1 VEAAV
6 TSTTAPRAALG
17 PAALATGTLALAL
30 TLPLWLARFP
40 VAQDLPAH
48 VETAAQIRGL
58 LTGDPATTTLYRLQA
73 LPWPNALPTLA
84 LAPLLSVV
92 DGLLAAKVLVAV
104 GLVLWPLSLLLLFSR
119 LGRSPWLALLTLPT
133 CLDLS
138 FGYGFLHF
146 IVGKPLWA
154 LTLVAAVDAG
164 RQATPRRVL
173 LLCGALIALFHTHLL
188 LFATAAP
195 ACLLLVVMVAP
206 AAHGTAPT
214 PRDRVTALLAV
225 VVGAAPALVWWRG
238 VQRHQTNAGAADEP
252 ATFLPLGESLA
263 RVWTN
268 AGDLNVDVVDGVP
281 WALCAV
287 AFVFVVVD
295 GARQGA
301 AARPGPGAA
310 MPARR
315 DTAALALVT
324 VAVAAFS
331 LLGPV
336 RTAHVSVIAE
346 RFVALAVALALG
358 LPAVRLSRRA
368 VVVVFSGAALAT
380 AVAVVD
386 VTRHWRAFGARDM
399 GDFDALLAQVPD
411 GARVATHYASALS
424 PHGRHN
430 AAWHWPKLVALRGG
444 VTDDSF
450 AWRATSVVALRPGAR
465 PQRSPGLDGAALRG
479 WDFLLVRTA
488 GTAPA
493 PGDDGNDPPADRPA
507 VASDPAL
514 GRRLRRLPLSLVAST
529 GTWTLYRVEGA
540 R

>member
-1 VEAAV
+1 M
-6 TSTTAPRAALG
+6 TSTTAAPASLGAA
-17 PAALATGTLALAL
+17 AWVTSALALAL

-58 LTGDPATTTLYRLQA
+58 LAGDHATTTMYRLQA

-92 DGLLAAKVLVAV
+92 DGLLAAKALVAV
-104 GLVLWPLSLLLLFSR
+104 GIVLWPLSLLLLFSR

-164 RQATPRRVL
+164 RQATARRLL
-173 LLCGALIALFHTHLL
+173 LLCGALVALFHTHLL
-188 LFATAAP
+188 LFATAIP
-195 ACLLLVVMVAP
+195 ACLVLIVTVAP
-206 AAHGTAPT
+206 AARGTAPT
-214 PRDRVTALLAV
+214 ATATPTARHRAAALLAV
-225 VVGAAPALVWWRG
+225 VGGALPAVVWWRG
-238 VQRHQTNAGAADEP
+238 MPRATTTDEP
-252 ATFLPLGESLA
+252 ATFLPLGEALA

-268 AGDLNVDVVDGVP
+268 AGDLNAGAIDGVP
-281 WALCAV
+281 WTVCA
-287 AFVFVVVD
+287 AAFVVVIAD
-295 GARQGA
+295 GARRSDAAPRAGA
-301 AARPGPGAA
+301 APAA
-310 MPARR
+310 QAPQAARR
-315 DTAALALVT
+315 DTAALALV
-324 VAVAAFS
+324 ALALAAFS

-358 LPAVRLSRRA
+358 LPQGGLSRRA
-368 VVVVFSGAALAT
+368 VVVVVTGAALAT
-380 AVAVVD
+380 TVAVVD
-386 VTRHWRAFGARDM
+386 LTRHWRAFSTRDM
-399 GDFDALLAQVPD
+399 GDFDALLAQIPD

-430 AAWHWPKLVALRGG
+430 AAWHWPKLVALGGG

-465 PQRSPGLDGAALRG
+465 AQRSPGLDGAALRG

-488 GTAPA
+488 GTAPF
-493 PGDDGNDPPADRPA
+493 GEQRHQPA

-514 GRRLRRLPLSLVAST
+514 SRRLRRLPLSLVIST
-529 GTWTLYRVEGA
+529 GTWTLYRVDGG